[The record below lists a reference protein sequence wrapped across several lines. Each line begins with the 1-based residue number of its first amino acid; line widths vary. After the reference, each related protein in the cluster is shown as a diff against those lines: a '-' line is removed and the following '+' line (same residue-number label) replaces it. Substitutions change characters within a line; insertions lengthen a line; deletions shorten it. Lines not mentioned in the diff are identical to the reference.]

1 MYKRPSILV
10 ITETKLG
17 ARQKI
22 TAQIEEL
29 ETLSPNCAK
38 YDVIHTLLSGMSRLF
53 LILHS
58 VSVTSLYLHSHI
70 LIIRFKYT
78 RSLWQ

>member
-1 MYKRPSILV
+1 VVINLLLYENIMYKRPSILV
-10 ITETKLG
+10 GTETKLG

-53 LILHS
+53 LILRSFS
-58 VSVTSLYLHSHI
+58 VYM
-70 LIIRFKYT
+70 YT
-78 RSLWQ
+78 LVF